1 MECFYYKD
9 NFNGNTKTLR
19 LGAKGEEYI
28 KSKNISNLKNEIIP
42 IYKKQKNCFDEIV
55 YVVGENALFDFCK
68 NYKEY
73 IFKNEI
79 YNTESAEKVE
89 ELVRKYIQVFRKQ
102 RDPNFRNKVLKYFD
116 YTCIVCGCKEVNML
130 QAAHIIS
137 VAHKGS
143 DDISNGYCLCANHH
157 LLFDAG
163 KLNIDIENGIYN
175 YTDDISDPWK
185 KEGEKR
191 NFKLFLP
198 NDKE

>member
-1 MECFYYKD
+1 MGIYDRYEHWNDNSLNIVKNNIKFKCYSLGNSINFQYTSRHHFDNEHIIISYDYYRKIYIIWNAFNYKD

-116 YTCIVCGCKEVNML
+116 YTWYSMWM
-130 QAAHIIS
+130 QRS
-137 VAHKGS
+137 
-143 DDISNGYCLCANHH
+143 
-157 LLFDAG
+157 
-163 KLNIDIENGIYN
+163 
-175 YTDDISDPWK
+175 
-185 KEGEKR
+185 
-191 NFKLFLP
+191 
-198 NDKE
+198 